1 MPSETQ
7 DAPRRCFICLTDED
21 PSDPPGS
28 WVDPCGCTLEA
39 HQDCML
45 SWVTDC
51 ERSNKPLQCPVCKD
65 RIQLEGLWD
74 PIVAMTDAVANKF
87 TRASPFMLLSSVT
100 LGVQFSLQMYGAFAM
115 WAFSGREALVDY
127 VLGHEIWVHGEASRI
142 LMSGGERLGNALVL
156 TNVGPALLV
165 GQLMPW
171 FGNKIFLSTASLY
184 GVYHVMHDDTFLTWP
199 PSPQLA
205 MAVFPY
211 VRSAYL
217 NLWREF
223 VFPYEV
229 NLNRQIMGLPPVEP
243 RRDQPPANERQ
254 PEQRNGEG
262 GVVGF
267 LNGLIEALEG
277 DDIDE
282 DGQDDAGAGGQDA
295 DGEQGGGVVI
305 ELVIE
310 EVDRDDQEGFDVRP
324 AGQNE
329 MAPQGPVD
337 DVPAPRPTGEEV
349 QGAVDEPHNPA
360 RVPEEPAQGVDAV
373 PAVVPDAGNG
383 DQAARQ
389 NQHEAPQAP
398 PARRPGLG
406 TILSGVSNAI
416 VSALILP
423 GVSFAMGEL
432 LRLALPKQ
440 WTAASSFPRGST
452 MRPGLLQ
459 QQWGRSLVGGCLYV
473 VLKDF
478 LRLYTK
484 YRKVAAID
492 SQEVYIL
499 MASSHNSKQRLA
511 LAICDF
517 LSASTNDGTLTADDK
532 DSIDVAINCIA
543 ESFKVDPSDTSA
555 VQAAIGSQN
564 LLQIYSVFEKARAD
578 KPAAAAPT
586 PAPVELTDEQK
597 KEAEA
602 LKSKGNAAMA
612 QKDYRAAIDFY
623 TQALAINA
631 NNAVYLSNRAAAH
644 SANKD
649 HASARSDAEAAVA
662 IDPAYTKA
670 WSRLGLAR
678 FALGDARGAME
689 AYDRGIQHEG
699 NGGSD
704 AMKKGYETAKRR
716 VQEMEAE
723 EDSLPRASPSAGGD
737 LGAGGMPD
745 LGNLAS
751 MFGGGGAGGQGGGM
765 PDLGSIMSNPM
776 FANMAQKL
784 MSNPDLMNNLM
795 SNPRLREMA
804 DRYSTGGGM
813 PDLNSLMS
821 DPQIG
826 EMARNMMGG
835 GGNPFGGA
843 GGPGAG
849 AGGANGQG
857 GSQQ

>member
-7 DAPRRCFICLTDED
+7 DTPGTAALPLAKPADAPRRCFICLTDED

-65 RIQLEGLWD
+65 HIQLEGLWD
-74 PIVAMTDAVANKF
+74 PIVAMTDAVATKF
-87 TRASPFMLLSSVT
+87 TRASPFILLSSVT

-115 WAFSGREALVDY
+115 WAFSGREALVDF
-127 VLGHEIWVHGEASRI
+127 VLGHEIWAHGEASRV

-156 TNVGPALLV
+156 TNVGPALLL

-184 GVYHVMHDDTFLTWP
+184 GVYQVMHDDNFLTWP

-205 MAVFPY
+205 IAVFPY

-277 DDIDE
+277 DDVDE
-282 DGQDDAGAGGQDA
+282 DGQDNAGAAGPDAG
-295 DGEQGGGVVI
+295 GEGGGVVI

-310 EVDRDDQEGFDVRP
+310 EVDRDDQDVGP

-329 MAPQGPVD
+329 RPQEQPVND
-337 DVPAPRPTGEEV
+337 APAPPPAGEAQVDQAQDPAHVPE
-349 QGAVDEPHNPA
+349 DEPRNVVAAPA
-360 RVPEEPAQGVDAV
+360 AA
-373 PAVVPDAGNG
+373 PDGGNEN
-383 DQAARQ
+383 QAAQENR
-389 NQHEAPQAP
+389 HEAPQAP

-484 YRKVAAID
+484 YRKVAAMD
-492 SQEVYIL
+492 
-499 MASSHNSKQRLA
+499 NR
-511 LAICDF
+511 
-517 LSASTNDGTLTADDK
+517 
-532 DSIDVAINCIA
+532 
-543 ESFKVDPSDTSA
+543 KVKN
-555 VQAAIGSQN
+555 V
-564 LLQIYSVFEKARAD
+564 ERARR
-578 KPAAAAPT
+578 
-586 PAPVELTDEQK
+586 
-597 KEAEA
+597 
-602 LKSKGNAAMA
+602 
-612 QKDYRAAIDFY
+612 RAG
-623 TQALAINA
+623 
-631 NNAVYLSNRAAAH
+631 
-644 SANKD
+644 K
-649 HASARSDAEAAVA
+649 
-662 IDPAYTKA
+662 
-670 WSRLGLAR
+670 
-678 FALGDARGAME
+678 
-689 AYDRGIQHEG
+689 
-699 NGGSD
+699 
-704 AMKKGYETAKRR
+704 
-716 VQEMEAE
+716 
-723 EDSLPRASPSAGGD
+723 
-737 LGAGGMPD
+737 
-745 LGNLAS
+745 
-751 MFGGGGAGGQGGGM
+751 
-765 PDLGSIMSNPM
+765 
-776 FANMAQKL
+776 
-784 MSNPDLMNNLM
+784 
-795 SNPRLREMA
+795 
-804 DRYSTGGGM
+804 
-813 PDLNSLMS
+813 
-821 DPQIG
+821 
-826 EMARNMMGG
+826 
-835 GGNPFGGA
+835 
-843 GGPGAG
+843 
-849 AGGANGQG
+849 
-857 GSQQ
+857 

>member
-7 DAPRRCFICLTDED
+7 DTPGIAALPPAKPADAPRRCFICLTDED

-74 PIVAMTDAVANKF
+74 PIVVMTDAIANKF

-142 LMSGGERLGNALVL
+142 LMSVGERLGNALVL

-184 GVYHVMHDDTFLTWP
+184 GVYQVMHDDTFLTWP

-282 DGQDDAGAGGQDA
+282 DGQDDAGAGGRDA

-337 DVPAPRPTGEEV
+337 DAPAPRPAEEEA
-349 QGAVDEPHNPA
+349 QGAADERHNPA
-360 RVPEEPAQGVDAV
+360 HVPEEPAHDAVAV

-383 DQAARQ
+383 DRAAQQ

-484 YRKVAAID
+484 YRKVAAIG
-492 SQEVYIL
+492 
-499 MASSHNSKQRLA
+499 NR
-511 LAICDF
+511 
-517 LSASTNDGTLTADDK
+517 
-532 DSIDVAINCIA
+532 
-543 ESFKVDPSDTSA
+543 KVKNVDR
-555 VQAAIGSQN
+555 
-564 LLQIYSVFEKARAD
+564 ARRRA
-578 KPAAAAPT
+578 
-586 PAPVELTDEQK
+586 
-597 KEAEA
+597 
-602 LKSKGNAAMA
+602 GN
-612 QKDYRAAIDFY
+612 
-623 TQALAINA
+623 
-631 NNAVYLSNRAAAH
+631 
-644 SANKD
+644 
-649 HASARSDAEAAVA
+649 
-662 IDPAYTKA
+662 
-670 WSRLGLAR
+670 
-678 FALGDARGAME
+678 
-689 AYDRGIQHEG
+689 
-699 NGGSD
+699 
-704 AMKKGYETAKRR
+704 
-716 VQEMEAE
+716 
-723 EDSLPRASPSAGGD
+723 
-737 LGAGGMPD
+737 
-745 LGNLAS
+745 
-751 MFGGGGAGGQGGGM
+751 
-765 PDLGSIMSNPM
+765 
-776 FANMAQKL
+776 
-784 MSNPDLMNNLM
+784 
-795 SNPRLREMA
+795 
-804 DRYSTGGGM
+804 
-813 PDLNSLMS
+813 
-821 DPQIG
+821 
-826 EMARNMMGG
+826 
-835 GGNPFGGA
+835 
-843 GGPGAG
+843 
-849 AGGANGQG
+849 
-857 GSQQ
+857 

>member
-7 DAPRRCFICLTDED
+7 DTPGIAALPPAKPTDAPRRCFICLTDED

-74 PIVAMTDAVANKF
+74 PIVAMTDAVTTKF

-115 WAFSGREALVDY
+115 WAFSGREALVDFI
-127 VLGHEIWVHGEASRI
+127 LGHEIWVHGEASRI

-156 TNVGPALLV
+156 TNVGPALLL

-184 GVYHVMHDDTFLTWP
+184 GVYHVLHDDTFLTWP

-211 VRSAYL
+211 VRSVYL

-277 DDIDE
+277 DDVDE
-282 DGQDDAGAGGQDA
+282 DGQDDAGPAGQDG
-295 DGEQGGGVVI
+295 DGGVVI

-310 EVDRDDQEGFDVRP
+310 EVDRDDQDGFDVGP
-324 AGQNE
+324 AEQNE
-329 MAPQGPVD
+329 GPYD
-337 DVPAPRPTGEEV
+337 EPANAAPAPRPAGEAQEDQPHDPAHV
-349 QGAVDEPHNPA
+349 PQDEPRDVVVAPA
-360 RVPEEPAQGVDAV
+360 AA
-373 PAVVPDAGNG
+373 PDGGNEN
-383 DQAARQ
+383 QAAQQ
-389 NQHEAPQAP
+389 NRHEAPQAP

-440 WTAASSFPRGST
+440 WTSASSFPRGST

-484 YRKVAAID
+484 YRKVAA
-492 SQEVYIL
+492 
-499 MASSHNSKQRLA
+499 MGNR
-511 LAICDF
+511 
-517 LSASTNDGTLTADDK
+517 
-532 DSIDVAINCIA
+532 
-543 ESFKVDPSDTSA
+543 KVKN
-555 VQAAIGSQN
+555 V
-564 LLQIYSVFEKARAD
+564 ERARR
-578 KPAAAAPT
+578 
-586 PAPVELTDEQK
+586 
-597 KEAEA
+597 
-602 LKSKGNAAMA
+602 
-612 QKDYRAAIDFY
+612 RAG
-623 TQALAINA
+623 
-631 NNAVYLSNRAAAH
+631 
-644 SANKD
+644 K
-649 HASARSDAEAAVA
+649 
-662 IDPAYTKA
+662 
-670 WSRLGLAR
+670 
-678 FALGDARGAME
+678 
-689 AYDRGIQHEG
+689 
-699 NGGSD
+699 
-704 AMKKGYETAKRR
+704 
-716 VQEMEAE
+716 
-723 EDSLPRASPSAGGD
+723 
-737 LGAGGMPD
+737 
-745 LGNLAS
+745 
-751 MFGGGGAGGQGGGM
+751 
-765 PDLGSIMSNPM
+765 
-776 FANMAQKL
+776 
-784 MSNPDLMNNLM
+784 
-795 SNPRLREMA
+795 
-804 DRYSTGGGM
+804 
-813 PDLNSLMS
+813 
-821 DPQIG
+821 
-826 EMARNMMGG
+826 
-835 GGNPFGGA
+835 
-843 GGPGAG
+843 
-849 AGGANGQG
+849 
-857 GSQQ
+857 